1 VACERCRI
9 KKTKVCPCWRLPSRP
24 SSELPSWV
32 STKCNRHQPVCSRC
46 NALEVDCEYDIGL
59 SDRSRKASLKRRLA
73 EAENERDSL
82 RDLRDLLDFIQTQPD
97 AEAHE
102 IFRRLRAHRDP
113 IFILQSIR
121 QARLLLP
128 STSHTARYDTN
139 PQLELLDAQGARWSP
154 LKLRAR
160 PWTDVAGD
168 GIVSALI
175 SSFFAWNI
183 YMMPFVDRHCFV
195 RDMNMRDGNQS
206 QFCSPFLVNAICT
219 LQVSL

>member
-1 VACERCRI
+1 
-9 KKTKVCPCWRLPSRP
+9 
-24 SSELPSWV
+24 V
-32 STKCNRHQPVCSRC
+32 STKCNRHQPVCGRC
-46 NALEVDCEYDIGL
+46 NALEADCEYDVGL
-59 SDRSRKASLKRRLA
+59 ADRSRKAALKRRLI

-82 RDLRDLLDFIQTQPD
+82 RDLRDLLNFIQTQPD

-102 IFRRLRAHRDP
+102 IFRRLRANRDP
-113 IFILQSIR
+113 ILILQSIR

-128 STSHTARYDTN
+128 STSHTAHYDTN
-139 PQLELLDAQGARWSP
+139 PQLELLDAQGSRWSP

-175 SSFFAWNI
+175 SSFFSFDGI
-183 YMMPFVDRHCFV
+183 YMLPFVDRHCFV
-195 RDMNMRDGNQS
+195 RDMNRRDGNQS